1 MNRTVKIVLIV
12 VGVLLTLCL
21 LCGIAGALY
30 FRMNMENMV
39 REGDTAEVLAQSIV
53 DYTLPDSADLEETG
67 FDVLG
72 MKMVFLSKE
81 GASENNFIIML
92 MEMPKMMVQNE
103 DQMREQMQ
111 NQFEQQFSSQS
122 KVNTEKVNSE
132 QITIN
137 GKSATLESYEG
148 KDESEKSVR
157 QLIAIFEAKSGNPG
171 ILMIMGNQENW
182 PTDTVGTFLNSIR

>member
-137 GKSATLESYEG
+137 GKPATLESYEG